1 MSNDNTTCQLPQWD
15 ENGNVF
21 WNGFSLQQISKDAK
35 VKLLKPP
42 TKAIP
47 VIFLPGVMGT
57 NLMTSD
63 TTSEDSAI
71 WRGDSEVSTY
81 FGWATLGGEARRK
94 LLNPDSTQVD
104 DRGKINNNIY
114 SPISDEG
121 KLFPSRKERKWGE
134 ALAFCYGDFLSVL
147 QGALLDD
154 WQKDLIKGLP
164 DQGGCV
170 VGSGTLSQ
178 LLEKPLGTEEAG
190 EAVLTRS
197 ELEHFEK
204 FLFPVHVFGY
214 NWLQDNKQSAASL
227 AKYIDKVIGMYKH
240 LHGHGVAI
248 EKVIL
253 VTHSMG
259 GLVARYASQ
268 LLGCQDKI
276 LGIVHGVIPD
286 LGSPAAYR
294 RMKIGAKQEGAAG
307 IVLGKSATE
316 LMPVLARAPA
326 PLQLLPSAKYI
337 NGAPWLTIKGGEV
350 DGSDLRLPKEGNP
363 FKEIY
368 LNQKEWFRL
377 YESDIIDKD
386 KTTIESNWS
395 EYRKIIINTVEP
407 FIDELDNTYHPNT
420 YLFYGNEIDS
430 DGSLT
435 WKKTS
440 ITYSKNTLERDKK
453 LPNDHRDIPGSFN
466 KSQLYQLKSSAT
478 PGDGT
483 VPVESLSAI
492 RSFSAIKS
500 VLAANVGHQEAYN
513 VDNMADIMKRP
524 SVQFT
529 LRAIAKMVQ
538 EVPSP

>member
-1 MSNDNTTCQLPQWD
+1 MSNGNTTCHLPKWD
-15 ENGNVF
+15 ENGNVY
-21 WNGFSLQQISKDAK
+21 WEGVSLQQASKDAK
-35 VKLLKPP
+35 AKLLKAP

-57 NLMTSD
+57 NLMSNQAGKD
-63 TTSEDSAI
+63 DQI
-71 WRGDSEVSTY
+71 WRGDSLIDTY
-81 FGWATLGGEARRK
+81 FGWAPKGGKIRRE
-94 LLNPDSTQVD
+94 LLNPDSSKVD
-104 DRGKINNNIY
+104 DRGAINNNVY
-114 SPISDEG
+114 SVISDDG
-121 KLFPSRKERKWGE
+121 GLFPSRKERKWGE
-134 ALAFCYGDFLSVL
+134 ALSFCYGDFLSVL

-154 WQKDLIKGLP
+154 WQKSLIKGLP
-164 DQGGCV
+164 EQGDCAK
-170 VGSGTLSQ
+170 GSGTVSQ
-178 LLEKPLGTEEAG
+178 LLEKTLGTEESG
-190 EAVLTRS
+190 EAILTQS
-197 ELEHFEK
+197 ELDHFEK

-214 NWLQDNKQSAASL
+214 NWLQDNRLSAASL
-227 AKYIDKVIGMYKH
+227 VMYIDKVIDTYKY
-240 LHGHGVAI
+240 LHGHGLAI

-259 GLVARYASQ
+259 GLIARYASQ

-294 RMKIGAKQEGAAG
+294 RMKIGARQEGAAG

-337 NGAPWLTIKGGEV
+337 NGAPWLTITGGNV
-350 DGSDLRLPKEGNP
+350 DGSDLQLPKTGEP
-363 FKEIY
+363 FSEIY
-368 LNQKEWFRL
+368 LNKTLWWRL

-386 KTTIESNWS
+386 SATSEKNWS
-395 EYRKIIINTVEP
+395 EYSDLVSKKVKP
-407 FIDELDNTYHPNT
+407 FIEDVEDLYHFNT
-420 YLFYGNEIDS
+420 YLFYGEEIKS

-440 ITYSKNTLERDKK
+440 ITYPKNIHESDKK
-453 LPNDHRDIPGSFN
+453 IPNDYRDVPGSFHR
-466 KSQLYQLKSSAT
+466 SQLYQLKSSET

-483 VPVESLSAI
+483 VPVESLRVI
-492 RSFSAIKS
+492 RNYSGIKS
-500 VLAANVGHQEAYN
+500 VLATNVGHQEAYN
-513 VDNMADIMKRP
+513 VDNLADIKNRP